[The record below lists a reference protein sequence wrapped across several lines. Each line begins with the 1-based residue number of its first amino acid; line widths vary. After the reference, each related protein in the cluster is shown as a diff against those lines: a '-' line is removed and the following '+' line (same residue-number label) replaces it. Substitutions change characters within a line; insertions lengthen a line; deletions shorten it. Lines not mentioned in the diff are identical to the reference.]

1 MTTAQ
6 ADEQGALSIP
16 PELLREIGVEPN
28 SHVFLQKVGG
38 WLVIRPAEYALEDY
52 TPERQAEFLLNNAV
66 DGRDYAAAAKLV
78 REMGIDP
85 DQIEHERPA
94 GV

>member
-6 ADEQGALSIP
+6 ADEEGAVSIP
-16 PELLREIGVEPN
+16 PELLREIGAPKT
-28 SHVFLQKVGG
+28 HVLLEKVGG
-38 WLVIRPAEYALEDY
+38 WLVVRPAEDTLEDY
-52 TPERQAEFLLNNAV
+52 TPERKAEFLLNNAV
-66 DGRDYAAAAKLV
+66 DERDYATAAQLV

-85 DQIEHERPA
+85 DQIEHECPA